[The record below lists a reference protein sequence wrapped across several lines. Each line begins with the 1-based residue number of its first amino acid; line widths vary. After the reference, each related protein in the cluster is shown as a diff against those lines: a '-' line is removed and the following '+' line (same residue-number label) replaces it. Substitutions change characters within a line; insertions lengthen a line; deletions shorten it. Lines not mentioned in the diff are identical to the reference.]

1 MRRSARKSVFAVA
14 VAAGALLVVAGP
26 AGAALAS
33 TGTATLGAG
42 TLSMSAPSTLAFSA
56 TLTGAAQAV
65 TAPQAFDVVDST
77 GSGSGWNITVTS
89 TTWTSGSNTL
99 ATSSTTDTAASGACD
114 ATITCTLGD
123 NSATSYPVT
132 VPAAA
137 TAPSAIEIQTAAA
150 NSGLAGQTWTHT
162 MSLAVP
168 AVARA
173 GTYSST
179 WTYSLVSGP

>member
-1 MRRSARKSVFAVA
+1 
-14 VAAGALLVVAGP
+14 
-26 AGAALAS
+26 
-33 TGTATLGAG
+33 
-42 TLSMSAPSTLAFSA
+42 
-56 TLTGAAQAV
+56 
-65 TAPQAFDVVDST
+65 
-77 GSGSGWNITVTS
+77 
-89 TTWTSGSNTL
+89 
-99 ATSSTTDTAASGACD
+99 
-114 ATITCTLGD
+114 
-123 NSATSYPVT
+123 